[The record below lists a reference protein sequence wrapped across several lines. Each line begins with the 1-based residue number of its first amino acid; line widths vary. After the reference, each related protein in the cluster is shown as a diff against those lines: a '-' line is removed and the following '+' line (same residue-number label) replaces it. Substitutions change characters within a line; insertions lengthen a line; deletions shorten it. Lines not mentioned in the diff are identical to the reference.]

1 MFSIEN
7 RDPNIKITI
16 SFFSLFPVQTS
27 DSAWKRLIEKLVRMN
42 FSLWRAV
49 AIKSIQF
56 LPKIDPKIFV
66 QLCRNRQLTLPKEDF
81 SSRKNFMFIR
91 LDFFFS
97 IPQSLVFFS
106 FLNFSN
112 EGKKI
117 SRRKFFN
124 LPDISPDYT
133 FINRNTFFFLSFPLI
148 VFQHFFLFNS
158 SSIER
163 IEAI

>member
-7 RDPNIKITI
+7 RDPNIKIII

-42 FSLWRAV
+42 FFLWQAV

-66 QLCRNRQLTLPKEDF
+66 QLCRNRQLTLPKKDF

-97 IPQSLVFFS
+97 IPQSLVFFP
-106 FLNFSN
+106 FLISSMKERKYLEENFL
-112 EGKKI
+112 I
-117 SRRKFFN
+117 YQ
-124 LPDISPDYT
+124 I
-133 FINRNTFFFLSFPLI
+133 FLQIIL
-148 VFQHFFLFNS
+148 L
-158 SSIER
+158 
-163 IEAI
+163 